1 MSERI
6 TPFRK
11 AILEAL
17 TELEI
22 TGEKINQAVIIKNA
36 KFSDGRSVGETT
48 LYRKNTAGEFVHQ
61 YLLTKIKEAMELQHK
76 QKGLPTKTETIS
88 SLKLQI
94 TKLNDELSSLF
105 DQVVQQEQLLNKLQ
119 TGINVDSH
127 IEKAQETEIYVLSA
141 LVKRLAPAS
150 SNAAKH
156 SADFV
161 HKYEQKNRGYNIIE
175 GANLEIKE
183 YIKDIKYSTLFSFS
197 GSNKHIK

>member
-105 DQVVQQEQLLNKLQ
+105 AHQF
-119 TGINVDSH
+119 
-127 IEKAQETEIYVLSA
+127 AYLSMS
-141 LVKRLAPAS
+141 LMLP
-150 SNAAKH
+150 
-156 SADFV
+156 
-161 HKYEQKNRGYNIIE
+161 Q
-175 GANLEIKE
+175 
-183 YIKDIKYSTLFSFS
+183 
-197 GSNKHIK
+197 